1 MRIGVY
7 THPLHLNYGGILQA
21 YAMQRVLQ
29 DMGHDAVYI
38 DWMPYQF
45 KLLPIKTYFWRF
57 LCKLKWL
64 GRREIDV
71 FFDFNFRYNQAYKK
85 INKFAKSNIQIHL
98 IDSLEQLKED
108 DVDVLI
114 VGSDQIWRPIYIE
127 NIADAYLGFAKDWDV
142 RRIAYA
148 ASFGVDDW
156 SEYSDE
162 QTQVCRELIK
172 KFDAVSVREDSG
184 VDLCRNYLGVDA
196 QHVLDPTMLVDIKHY
211 IRHINSCKKRYS
223 ERMCLAYILDE
234 ADDKLAV
241 LNSVAKYQGYNVRQW
256 KNVDVPNIKN
266 PTVEEWLKGFHDA
279 EFVFTDSFHG
289 CVFSI
294 IFNKPFIAFGNE
306 GRGMA
311 RFDSLLKMFGLEEL
325 LITSLEQFTPEL
337 VDRAILRFSD
347 NSIQQRLNELRK
359 GSYEFLKSA
368 LEGMK

>member
-21 YAMQRVLQ
+21 YALQRVLQ

-38 DWMPYQF
+38 DWKPYKF
-45 KLLPIKTYFWRF
+45 NLLPIKTYFWRF

-71 FFDFNFRYNQAYKK
+71 FADYYYDRVYKK
-85 INKFAKSNIQIHL
+85 ISKFAKSNIQIL
-98 IDSLEQLKED
+98 PIDSFEQLKED
-108 DVDVLI
+108 DFDVI
-114 VGSDQIWRPIYIE
+114 VVGSDQIWRPIYIP
-127 NIADAYLGFAKDWDV
+127 NIEEAYLSFAKDWNI

-156 SEYSDE
+156 SEYSEE
-162 QTQVCRELIK
+162 QTAVCRNLAQ
-172 KFDAVSVREDSG
+172 KFDAISVREDSG
-184 VDLCRNYLGVDA
+184 VALCRNYLGVDA
-196 QHVLDPTMLVDIKHY
+196 KHVLDPTMLVDIKY
-211 IRHINSCKKRYS
+211 YMRHINSCKKRYPK
-223 ERMCLAYILDE
+223 RMFLAYILDE

-241 LNSVAKYQGYNVRQW
+241 LNSIANFQDYNIRQW
-256 KNVDVPNIKN
+256 KNIDTPSIKK
-266 PTVEEWLKGFHDA
+266 PTVEEWLKGFYDA

-294 IFNKPFIAFGNE
+294 IFNKPFIAFGNKE
-306 GRGMA
+306 RGMA
-311 RFDSLLKMFGLEEL
+311 RFNSLLKMFGLEEL
-325 LITSLEQFTPEL
+325 LITSLDQFSPEL

-359 GSYEFLKSA
+359 ESYEFLKSA
-368 LEGMK
+368 LEG

>member
-1 MRIGVY
+1 MRIGVI

-21 YAMQRVLQ
+21 YALQRVLQ
-29 DMGHDAVYI
+29 DRGHDAVYI
-38 DWMPYQF
+38 EWRPYNF
-45 KLLPIKTYFWRF
+45 RFAPLKIYLWRF
-57 LCKLKWL
+57 LLKLKWL
-64 GRREIDV
+64 GRRRIVVFSDV
-71 FFDFNFRYNQAYKK
+71 DYYRIYKK
-85 INKFAKSNIQIHL
+85 IHKFTKNNISILPIKDLH
-98 IDSLEQLKED
+98 EE

-114 VGSDQIWRPIYIE
+114 VGSDQIWRPSYIE
-127 NIADAYLGFAKDWDV
+127 NIADAYLDFAKDWDV

-148 ASFGVDDW
+148 ASFGVADW

-184 VDLCRNYLGVDA
+184 VELCRNYLGVDA
-196 QHVLDPTMLVDIKHY
+196 VHVLDPTMLVDTKHY
-211 IRHINSCKKRYS
+211 IRHINSCKKRYP

-234 ADDKLAV
+234 SDDKSQL
-241 LNSVAKYQGYNVRQW
+241 LHTIAKQCGYNIQQW
-256 KNVDVPNIKN
+256 ENIDTPSMKK

-311 RFDSLLKMFGLEEL
+311 RFDSLLKMFSLEEL
-325 LITSLEQFTPEL
+325 LITSSDQFTPEL
-337 VDRAILRFSD
+337 VDRAISRFSD

-359 GSYEFLKSA
+359 ESKLFLERA
-368 LEGMK
+368 LSL

>member
-7 THPLHLNYGGILQA
+7 TQSLRLNYGGILQA
-21 YAMQRVLQ
+21 YALQRVLQ
-29 DMGHDAVYI
+29 DIGHDAVYI
-38 DWMPYQF
+38 EWSPYDFQLASLRLYLWRIKYKLLKDRKAIVFFEF
-45 KLLPIKTYFWRF
+45 KRNRFYKKIHKFTKKNISILPIKD
-57 LCKLKWL
+57 LH
-64 GRREIDV
+64 E
-71 FFDFNFRYNQAYKK
+71 
-85 INKFAKSNIQIHL
+85 
-98 IDSLEQLKED
+98 E

-114 VGSDQIWRPIYIE
+114 VGSDQIWRPLYIE
-127 NIADAYLGFAKDWDV
+127 NIEDAYLDFAKDWDV

-148 ASFGVDDW
+148 ASFGVADW
-156 SEYSDE
+156 SEYSGE

-184 VDLCRNYLGVDA
+184 GDLCRNYLGVDA
-196 QHVLDPTMLVDIKHY
+196 VHVLDPTMLVDVKHY
-211 IRHINSCKKRYS
+211 MCHINSCKKRYL

-256 KNVDVPNIKN
+256 KNLDVPNIKN

-311 RFDSLLKMFGLEEL
+311 RFNSLLKMFGLEEL
-325 LITSLEQFTPEL
+325 LITSSDQFTPEL

-359 GSYEFLKSA
+359 ESCEFLKSA
-368 LEGMK
+368 LEG

>member
-7 THPLHLNYGGILQA
+7 THPLHFNYGGILQA
-21 YAMQRVLQ
+21 YALQRVLQ

-38 DWMPYQF
+38 EWNKRRMTVLSWKVYLLRFYWKYF
-45 KLLPIKTYFWRF
+45 KGADLV
-57 LCKLKWL
+57 
-64 GRREIDV
+64 V
-71 FFDFNFRYNQAYKK
+71 FVEQKYNRIYDK
-85 INKFAKSNIQIHL
+85 INKFTKNNITIL
-98 IDSLEQLKED
+98 PIKDLKEG

-114 VGSDQIWRPIYIE
+114 VGSDQIWRPIYVANIE
-127 NIADAYLGFAKDWDV
+127 EAYLGFAKDWDI

-148 ASFGVDDW
+148 ASFGVADW

-162 QTQVCRELIK
+162 QTTICRNLAQ

-184 VDLCRNYLGVDA
+184 VELCRNYLGVDA
-196 QHVLDPTMLVDIKHY
+196 KHVLDPTMLVDIKHY
-211 IRHINSCKKRYS
+211 MCHINSCKKRYP

-241 LNSVAKYQGYNVRQW
+241 LNSVAKCQGYSIRQW

-266 PTVEEWLKGFHDA
+266 PTVEEWLKGFYDA

-311 RFDSLLKMFGLEEL
+311 RFYSLLKMFGLEEL
-325 LITSLEQFTPEL
+325 LITSLDQFTPEL

-347 NSIQQRLNELRK
+347 NSIQKRLNELRK
-359 GSYEFLKSA
+359 ESYEFLKSA
-368 LEGMK
+368 LEG

>member
-7 THPLHLNYGGILQA
+7 THPLRLNYGGILQA
-21 YAMQRVLQ
+21 YALQRVLQ

-38 DWMPYQF
+38 EWCPYNF
-45 KLLPIKTYFWRF
+45 HFASLKIYLWRF
-57 LCKLKWL
+57 LLKLKWL
-64 GRREIDV
+64 GRRRIVVFSDV
-71 FFDFNFRYNQAYKK
+71 DYYRIYKK
-85 INKFAKSNIQIHL
+85 INKFAKNNITIL
-98 IDSLEQLKED
+98 PLSYLREQ
-108 DVDVLI
+108 DVDALI
-114 VGSDQIWRPIYIE
+114 VGSDQIWRPVYIE
-127 NIADAYLGFAKDWDV
+127 NIADAYLGFAKEWDV

-148 ASFGVDDW
+148 ASFGVADW
-156 SEYSDE
+156 SEYSEE

-211 IRHINSCKKRYS
+211 IRHINSCKKRYP
-223 ERMCLAYILDE
+223 ECMCLAYILDE

-241 LNSVAKYQGYNVRQW
+241 LNSVAKCQGYNIRQW
-256 KNVDVPNIKN
+256 KNIDIPNIKN

-325 LITSLEQFTPEL
+325 LITSSDQFTPEL

-347 NSIQQRLNELRK
+347 NSIQQRLNELRRE
-359 GSYEFLKSA
+359 SYEFLKSA
-368 LEGMK
+368 LEGIK

>member
-21 YAMQRVLQ
+21 YALQRVLQ
-29 DMGHDAVYI
+29 DMGHDVVYI
-38 DWMPYQF
+38 EWSPYDFRLASLRLYLWRVKYKLLKDRKTIVFFEF
-45 KLLPIKTYFWRF
+45 KRNRFYKKISVFTKNNISILPIKD
-57 LCKLKWL
+57 L
-64 GRREIDV
+64 
-71 FFDFNFRYNQAYKK
+71 
-85 INKFAKSNIQIHL
+85 H
-98 IDSLEQLKED
+98 ED
-108 DVDVLI
+108 DFDVLI
-114 VGSDQIWRPIYIE
+114 VGSDQIWRPVYIP
-127 NIADAYLGFAKDWDV
+127 NIEEAYLGFAKDWDV

-148 ASFGVDDW
+148 ASFGVADW
-156 SEYSDE
+156 SEYSEE
-162 QTQVCRELIK
+162 QTVVCRELIK

-184 VDLCRNYLGVDA
+184 VELCRNYLGVDA
-196 QHVLDPTMLVDIKHY
+196 VHVLDPTMLVDTKHY
-211 IRHINSCKKRYS
+211 IRHINSCKKRYPK
-223 ERMCLAYILDE
+223 RMCLAYILDE

-256 KNVDVPNIKN
+256 KNIDVPNIKN

-325 LITSLEQFTPEL
+325 LITSSDQFTPEL
-337 VDRAILRFSD
+337 VDRAISRFSD

-359 GSYEFLKSA
+359 ESYEFLLNA
-368 LEGMK
+368 LKL

>member
-7 THPLHLNYGGILQA
+7 TLPLHLNYGGILQA
-21 YAMQRVLQ
+21 YALQRVLQ
-29 DMGHDAVYI
+29 DMGHDVVYI
-38 DWMPYQF
+38 EWDKWRMKVFSWKVYLLRFYWKYF
-45 KLLPIKTYFWRF
+45 KEEDLV
-57 LCKLKWL
+57 
-64 GRREIDV
+64 V
-71 FFDFNFRYNQAYKK
+71 FAEQKYNRIYDK
-85 INKFAKSNIQIHL
+85 INKFTKNNITIL
-98 IDSLEQLKED
+98 PIKDLKEE

-114 VGSDQIWRPIYIE
+114 VGSDQIWRPIYVANIE
-127 NIADAYLGFAKDWDV
+127 DAYLGFAKDWDV

-148 ASFGVDDW
+148 ASFGVANW

-162 QTQVCRELIK
+162 QTNICRELIK
-172 KFDAVSVREDSG
+172 KFDSVSVREDSG

-196 QHVLDPTMLVDIKHY
+196 KHVLDPTMLIDIKHY
-211 IRHINSCKKRYS
+211 IYHINSCKKRYPK
-223 ERMCLAYILDE
+223 RMCLAYIIDE
-234 ADDKLAV
+234 ADDKVAV
-241 LNSVAKYQGYNVRQW
+241 LNSVVKCQGYNIRQW

-266 PTVEEWLKGFHDA
+266 PKVEEWLKGFYGA

-311 RFDSLLKMFGLEEL
+311 RFNSLLKMFGLEEL
-325 LITSLEQFTPEL
+325 LITSLDQFMPEL

-359 GSYEFLKSA
+359 ESYEFLRSA
-368 LEGMK
+368 LEGIK